1 MRFIR
6 INISNLFPKIDEV
19 LYIANITNFSII
31 GISKIKQDETFL
43 PSELEVDGYNLV
55 KLNWSRRV
63 GGVARYIKS
72 STTYSYIDSFCSN
85 TESIFFT
92 LFLRKSKPILLR
104 ILCRTPNKSD
114 FLKYI
119 NDGLM
124 MQWWKKFSAT
134 EAMEEIA
141 KTCSL

>member
-72 STTYSYIDSFCSN
+72 STAYSYIDSFCSN

-92 LFLRKSKPILLR
+92 LFCVNLSQPYCVSYVEHPINQ
-104 ILCRTPNKSD
+104 I
-114 FLKYI
+114 FLNI
-119 NDGLM
+119 SMMVWWCNDERNFQQQKL
-124 MQWWKKFSAT
+124 WKK
-134 EAMEEIA
+134 
-141 KTCSL
+141 

>member
-55 KLNWSRRV
+55 KLN
-63 GGVARYIKS
+63 
-72 STTYSYIDSFCSN
+72 
-85 TESIFFT
+85 
-92 LFLRKSKPILLR
+92 
-104 ILCRTPNKSD
+104 
-114 FLKYI
+114 
-119 NDGLM
+119 
-124 MQWWKKFSAT
+124 
-134 EAMEEIA
+134 
-141 KTCSL
+141 